1 MREFILPGSGLKCG
15 ECNSILPI
23 VNRTI
28 KTPGFVT
35 RERRCPNCGKIN
47 TTSERVINTRNK
59 KRKFSDPCD

>member
-1 MREFILPGSGLKCG
+1 MREFVLPGSGLKCG
-15 ECNSILPI
+15 NCGETLPI

-35 RERRCPNCGKIN
+35 RERRCTKCGMIN

-59 KRKFSDPCD
+59 KGKFSDPCD